1 MNTGAS
7 ASQDLGPQRGKL
19 QRLGWRRSWGLEP
32 PGGFFIWV
40 WPSAGT
46 SAGAQENTY
55 TWPLDMWPGFLPAR
69 EPQGRQTSYQ
79 VEPDS
84 RAKARQHHGFWPDL
98 KVTQPHFVGHKRVV
112 VLPQFK
118 VVQGL
123 QLGSQSMSET
133 SWIFSKNKPL
143 HHSIGNHL
151 PSWLEASDGGGK
163 M

>member
-1 MNTGAS
+1 MT
-7 ASQDLGPQRGKL
+7 PQ
-19 QRLGWRRSWGLEP
+19 P
-32 PGGFFIWV
+32 
-40 WPSAGT
+40 
-46 SAGAQENTY
+46 GAQATQRFLHLSLAVDACRQLAPQLGLMR
-55 TWPLDMWPGFLPAR
+55 TPTCGLWICDLGFLPAR

-84 RAKARQHHGFWPDL
+84 RAKARQHHGFRPDL
-98 KVTQPHFVGHKRVV
+98 KVTQPHSVGHKCVA

-118 VVQGL
+118 AVQGL

-133 SWIFSKNKPL
+133 SCIFSKNKPL

-151 PSWLEASDGGGK
+151 PSRLEASDGGGK